1 MFRIA
6 QGVAGL
12 AGVALGV
19 WQIYVIATLI
29 YPEWGLI
36 GLVVGY
42 LLFPLTLIW
51 APLYSG
57 LALGDWTYLLFYPAS
72 FLIYGANGYIRH
84 LAERRAF
91 KDLPPSGNL

>member
-12 AGVALGV
+12 SGVALGV

-29 YPEWGLI
+29 YPEWGVI
-36 GLVVGY
+36 GLIVGY
-42 LLFPLTLIW
+42 VLFPLTLIW

-57 LALGDWTYLLFYPAS
+57 LALGDWAYLLFYPAS
-72 FLIYGANGYIRH
+72 FVIYGANGYLH
-84 LAERRAF
+84 ALSERRAF
-91 KDLPPSGNL
+91 ENLPSRGST